1 MDHFINYTPNS
12 EMSMADLTVSD
23 PKRAHIH
30 FVIVYDHLTLNSQ
43 IPCEARNWGIENHFL
58 CISPWHMFEG
68 PISVSF
74 NFFQNSNRCILPSP
88 GALWNEWRDLLQG
101 DLYSWGFFLPM
112 CISAPEIWLQY
123 CNISRV
129 FSIAVTDLVD
139 EGSESW
145 SWTNLRNQVG
155 S

>member
-1 MDHFINYTPNS
+1 MDHFINYTPHS
-12 EMSMADLTVSD
+12 EMSMVDLTVSD

-30 FVIVYDHLTLNSQ
+30 FVIMYDHLTLNSQ
-43 IPCEARNWGIENHFL
+43 IPCEEVEVLRTTFFVYHHGICLRAPFL
-58 CISPWHMFEG
+58 FLSTFSKIAT
-68 PISVSF
+68 
-74 NFFQNSNRCILPSP
+74 
-88 GALWNEWRDLLQG
+88 GAFCLLRGHCGMNEWRDLLQG

-112 CISAPEIWLQY
+112 CISAPEIWHQY

-139 EGSESW
+139 EGWESW
-145 SWTNLRNQVG
+145 SSANLRNQVG